1 MAKKFKELIQFYP
14 NAKKGK
20 PEESEGTLDTQNGMP
35 AVVVKEQKNDQM
47 EITHKSGRKETAKV
61 HMTGSDYHIVKN
73 KHGQQ
78 FTVNKKGHVLHGHGN
93 VNEESELDESM
104 TDSWKNVQSM
114 DKGSLT
120 GGKEEA
126 KKHLAYLNAVHAH
139 HKKYGNDTKKVRD
152 KIESINRSRIAED
165 VIAEGAYEKSEEN
178 KRSADAAKK
187 QGDMFAHHLHM
198 SDHHDNLAQWHSEK
212 GRHSV
217 SDMHAKKSE
226 EHHEKAMKLKEEY
239 ELEEGRRFHGYQ
251 SHSGPSHG
259 HAYGGSGFGRRR
271 REDDEYHNEPKKK
284 PMYPADNPTN
294 TPRPLKKEEVE
305 HTDYLLEYPEDLQKM
320 KKADSYKVGDKVFTK
335 VGGKWHKGHVTTPL
349 NKAGNHGVKFQHGGK
364 IHSYVSSPEEL
375 RLHVEEVNLDE
386 AAPFKDLHSA
396 VKYASDKVKTH
407 RDHDDGIEV
416 YKHKSGG
423 YDVNHTMNSSGRNS
437 LHKSGAK
444 HLGTVYKDK
453 PHNIKEET
461 LDESQAPVAP
471 TIDRKY
477 IKGTPEWKTHKEKTK
492 PRVGHPTNKVKE
504 ETEMETQL
512 DERNKENAIKRKM
525 MDASRGARYKVAGN
539 PVPEPGEKHSTA
551 RAHNKAIGRALRNE
565 ETEEAPMQF
574 TQEELQLIEQ
584 FIELAERMNLSKA
597 TMGDV
602 IKDFKK
608 SDAPQFA
615 GKSDEK
621 RRQMA
626 IAAKLQADREAK
638 KEEKE
643 VTSFSGFVEALKGN
657 QHKIDK
663 NKNGKIDSQ
672 DFKMLRKEETEQ
684 VDENAFDWKSKK
696 SEPSSG
702 RYDIKRENGR
712 TIVTRKYNPDTGHST
727 GTDDEPNAPKRG
739 RGRPAGS
746 KNRGSAK

>member
-1 MAKKFKELIQFYP
+1 MAKKFKDIIQFYP

-198 SDHHDNLAQWHSEK
+198 SDHHDNLAQWHAEK

-217 SDMHAKKSE
+217 SDMHAKKAE
-226 EHHEKAMKLKEEY
+226 QHHEKAMSLKEETV
-239 ELEEGRRFHGYQ
+239 EESAAYMAAVAAMPAAAYVGAKLGNKLADYQDKKRKEKAKADLATVKARRD
-251 SHSGPSHG
+251 
-259 HAYGGSGFGRRR
+259 A
-271 REDDEYHNEPKKK
+271 KKL
-284 PMYPADNPTN
+284 N
-294 TPRPLKKEEVE
+294 KEE
-305 HTDYLLEYPEDLQKM
+305 
-320 KKADSYKVGDKVFTK
+320 
-335 VGGKWHKGHVTTPL
+335 
-349 NKAGNHGVKFQHGGK
+349 
-364 IHSYVSSPEEL
+364 
-375 RLHVEEVNLDE
+375 
-386 AAPFKDLHSA
+386 
-396 VKYASDKVKTH
+396 
-407 RDHDDGIEV
+407 IE
-416 YKHKSGG
+416 
-423 YDVNHTMNSSGRNS
+423 
-437 LHKSGAK
+437 
-444 HLGTVYKDK
+444 
-453 PHNIKEET
+453 I
-461 LDESQAPVAP
+461 DESQAPVAP

-477 IKGTPEWKTHKEKTK
+477 IKGTPEWKAHKEKTK

-684 VDENAFDWKSKK
+684 VEENAFDWKSKK